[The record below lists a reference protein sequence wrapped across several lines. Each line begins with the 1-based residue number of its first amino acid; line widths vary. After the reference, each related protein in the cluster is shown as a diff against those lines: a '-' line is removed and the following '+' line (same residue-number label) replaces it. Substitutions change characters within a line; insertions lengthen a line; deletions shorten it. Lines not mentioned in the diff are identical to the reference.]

1 MLRELAEAALAVLSR
16 HGERSDGGRN
26 PGDGTWR
33 FEDDIHDGMRFEISC
48 TGPDLPTEIP
58 GATIPPAEIPND
70 PDWQGA
76 YRLVV
81 APPLIALDI
90 AWNAGEPLRI
100 MTFSRGD
107 WEGQLRARAG

>member
-1 MLRELAEAALAVLSR
+1 MANAATAAEFPATELGASK
-16 HGERSDGGRN
+16 
-26 PGDGTWR
+26 
-33 FEDDIHDGMRFEISC
+33 M
-48 TGPDLPTEIP
+48 IP
-58 GATIPPAEIPND
+58 ATIPPAEIPND

-90 AWNAGEPLRI
+90 AWNTGEPLRI